1 MRFVTSANQRP
12 HTCAFYPQFGGN
24 HEQGFVESD
33 SLIDDFFTPYVSIV
47 ALREIAEKIPE
58 AGLAPR
64 SELTLAQAENE
75 ALRRENEDLKQQL
88 AEADKFAEAA
98 EWTLNHF
105 GTRVQS
111 KPGRKPAAKA
121 A

>member
-64 SELTLAQAENE
+64 SELTLAQAEN
-75 ALRRENEDLKQQL
+75 ASLKRENEDLKAQM
-88 AEADKFAEAA
+88 EAYDTELDAISVLKARGY
-98 EWTLNHF
+98 TP
-105 GTRVQS
+105 TK